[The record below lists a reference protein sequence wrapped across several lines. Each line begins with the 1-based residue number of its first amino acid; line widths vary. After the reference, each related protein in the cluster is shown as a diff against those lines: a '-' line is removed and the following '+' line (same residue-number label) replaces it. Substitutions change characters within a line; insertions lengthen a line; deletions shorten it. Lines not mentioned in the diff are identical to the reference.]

1 MQEVSLAPSAG
12 RAGSGPASPRDWRPA
27 APPGPARPAGGVSR
41 SGGGDAEGLVNLLS
55 SPGPGGRVG
64 TPHFGAPLSACSA
77 RVAPQPRVELRS
89 ERDAGASG
97 PRLSPGRA
105 AVPAFAVGPDFF
117 LTQCVNLAPLQL
129 PFAQRRGGGVRR
141 GRRLGFSFCRS
152 RGSLSREVGLQ
163 TPASFGW
170 FGPAGRGG
178 CLGPP
183 SRTGGRWA
191 ALPRP
196 CLRSQRSSA
205 MAAPKPSL
213 GSGSGLWVV
222 ETRVEHFSSQPLE
235 GTPKQQGRLCRY
247 WP

>member
-1 MQEVSLAPSAG
+1 MGRAAVSAQSELCRARATPRAQVQEVSLAPSAG

-27 APPGPARPAGGVSR
+27 APPGPSRPAGGVSR

-64 TPHFGAPLSACSA
+64 TPHFRAPLSACPA
-77 RVAPQPRVELRS
+77 RVAPQPGEELRS

-152 RGSLSREVGLQ
+152 RGSLSREVSLQ

-178 CLGPP
+178 VLG
-183 SRTGGRWA
+183 RRAGRAGGRWA

-196 CLRSQRSSA
+196 CLRSHG
-205 MAAPKPSL
+205 PPPWPPPSPVL
-213 GSGSGLWVV
+213 ARVQVSG
-222 ETRVEHFSSQPLE
+222 
-235 GTPKQQGRLCRY
+235 
-247 WP
+247 